1 MTTAGAATAPPADR
15 AATAPPADDATGA
28 AVPGVAAGD
37 TDPRAASAVRAP
49 AAVDPAPAPA
59 GSASSTPA
67 AGDAADGPAAS
78 GTGSAAGAGPGD
90 TPDGP
95 VPPQPAPPGTTQGRI
110 PIVGVAP
117 VVDDGTRPAKAVVDE
132 AFPVSATVFREGHDA
147 LAAEAVLVRPDGTEL
162 PPAAMTL
169 LAPGTDRFGAWVRPD
184 GEGDWTFLVQAW
196 SDPWATWRHVAEV
209 KVPAG
214 LDVELTFAEGVLL
227 FRRAAAAAASSG
239 DQTARAAFTRI
250 ADALADTGSPA
261 PDRFTAS
268 TGDEA
273 EAAFAAAPLRDLLT
287 RSEPRPLRVS
297 RQRAL
302 VGSWYE
308 FFPRS
313 VGAHRDADGVLRS
326 GTFAQATPALERAA
340 AMGFDVVYLPPVHPI
355 GQAYRKGPNNTLD
368 PGPDDVGSPW
378 AIGSA
383 DGGHDAI
390 HPDLGTIEDFDA
402 LVARAGELGLEVAL
416 DFALQAS
423 PDHPWVTSHPEWFS
437 IRADGSIAYAENPPK
452 KYQDIYPVN
461 FDRDLPGITAESV
474 RLLRYWMSHGV
485 RIFRVDNPHTKTVQF
500 WEAVLGEIHR
510 TDPDV
515 VFLAEA
521 FTRPAMMRELAK
533 VGFDQSYTYFT
544 WRTGKEEITEYL
556 TELSEVTAPV
566 LRPNFFV
573 NTPDILHGYLRRGG
587 PAAFAIRAVLAA
599 TSSPTW
605 GVYSGF
611 ELFEGTAV
619 REGSEEYLDTEKF
632 QLRPR
637 DFAGAEERGETLV
650 PLITALNRIR
660 HEHPALQRLRGLR
673 FHTSPDD
680 DVLVYSRAEGDD
692 VVLTVL
698 LLDPFAAHET
708 VVEIDETALGFPSRA
723 EFDVTDLLSG
733 ETWRWGRRNYV
744 RLDPWTRVA
753 HILSV
758 TPVAGGVTATPFATG
773 TTGGAR

>member
-1 MTTAGAATAPPADR
+1 MPTPKPARRPGSASNRIPTADPPAQPAAAGGRQRARR
-15 AATAPPADDATGA
+15 AAAP
-28 AVPGVAAGD
+28 
-37 TDPRAASAVRAP
+37 P
-49 AAVDPAPAPA
+49 AAVDPAPAGA
-59 GSASSTPA
+59 GATGVAGPT
-67 AGDAADGPAAS
+67 GDAADAPTAA
-78 GTGSAAGAGPGD
+78 GTGSAGGAGPDSAG
-90 TPDGP
+90 GAGGAGALA
-95 VPPQPAPPGTTQGRI
+95 PQPAPSGTVVGRI
-110 PIVGVAP
+110 PIVGVTP
-117 VVDDGTRPAKAVVDE
+117 VVDDGRRAAKAVVDE
-132 AFPVSATVFREGHDA
+132 AFPVGATVFREGHDA
-147 LAAEAVLVRPDGTEL
+147 LAAEAVLVRPDGSEL
-162 PPAAMTL
+162 PPVRML
-169 LAPGTDRFGAWVRPD
+169 LTAPGTDRYAAWLRPD
-184 GEGDWTFLVQAW
+184 AEGDWSYLVQAW

-209 KVPAG
+209 KVPAAI
-214 LDVELTFAEGVLL
+214 DVELTFAEGVLL
-227 FRRAAAAAASSG
+227 FTRAATAAPADSAE
-239 DQTARAAFTRI
+239 RAAFGRI
-250 ADALADTGSPA
+250 AGVLTDRDAGVDERFALATGHEA
-261 PDRFTAS
+261 
-268 TGDEA
+268 A
-273 EAAFAAAPLRDLLT
+273 EAFEAAPLRDLLT
-287 RSEPRPLRVS
+287 RSDARPLRVS

-313 VGAHRDADGVLRS
+313 IGATPDPVTGVLRS
-326 GTFAQATPALERAA
+326 GTFRTAATELDRVA
-340 AMGFDVVYLPPVHPI
+340 AMGFDVVYLPPIHPI
-355 GQAYRKGPNNTLD
+355 GRSFRKGPNNTLD

-378 AIGSA
+378 AIGA
-383 DGGHDAI
+383 AEGGHDAI

-402 LVARAGELGLEVAL
+402 FVARATGLGLEVAL

-423 PDHPWVTSHPEWFS
+423 PDHPWVREHPEWFS

-452 KYQDIYPVN
+452 KYQDIYPIN
-461 FDRDLPGITAESV
+461 FDRDLAGMVAESL

-544 WRTGKEEITEYL
+544 WRTGKEELTEYL
-556 TELSEVTAPV
+556 TELSDVTSPV

-573 NTPDILHGYLRRGG
+573 NTPDILHGYLQTGG

-611 ELFEGTAV
+611 ELFENVPV
-619 REGSEEYLDTEKF
+619 RPGSEEYLDTEKF

-637 DFAGAEERGETLV
+637 DPAGAEARGASLI
-650 PLITALNRIR
+650 PLITRLNTIR

-673 FHTSPDD
+673 FHETPDD

-708 VVEIDETALGFPSRA
+708 VVELDETALGFPSHA
-723 EFDVTDLLSG
+723 EFDVTDLISG
-733 ETWRWGRRNYV
+733 ERWHWGRRNYV

-753 HILSV
+753 HVFSV
-758 TPVAGGVTATPFATG
+758 T
-773 TTGGAR
+773 R